1 MITKSAYF
9 KLKVAF
15 LIAGSAAL
23 LLSCKGDG
31 NGGKVNT
38 ETLVTMRS
46 ENLSM
51 RVSKNGQRSYFF
63 TASLV
68 ETYGLAR
75 EPYTKYPQGV
85 FVETF
90 RDSTDVVEST
100 LRADEAI
107 SYDDR
112 DLWMAS
118 GNVVATGSGNTF
130 YSEQLF
136 WDARTDRIYSN
147 VHCRVED
154 EDGVHFG
161 TGLVSDAALE
171 NWEFLDYEGSIA
183 VDLSPNEDGAYDMAP
198 EDENAAEETEIEIVR
213 SQGTSMQNGKSV
225 LVRPVQPAGQKGLVA
240 PEKPEDDAASVEAE
254 EKES

>member
-15 LIAGSAAL
+15 LVAGSAAL
-23 LLSCKGDG
+23 LLSCKGDSHG
-31 NGGKVNT
+31 EKVNT

-46 ENLSM
+46 ENLGM
-51 RVSKNGQRSYFF
+51 RVSKNGQKSYFF

-100 LRADEAI
+100 LKADEAI

-136 WDARTDRIYSN
+136 WDAKTDRIYSN

-154 EDGVHFG
+154 GDGVHFG
-161 TGLVSDAALE
+161 TGLVSDSSLE

-183 VDLSPNEDGAYDMAP
+183 VDLAPNEDGAYDVAP
-198 EDENAAEETEIEIVR
+198 TEENAAEESEIDTVR
-213 SQGTSMQNGKSV
+213 PLGTSMQNGKPV
-225 LVRPVQPAGQKGLVA
+225 LMRPVQPAGQDGLVA
-240 PEKPEDDAASVEAE
+240 PEKPEEGEESVAVE
-254 EKES
+254 E